1 MRRRARKAMRYNVS
15 SLMKAP
21 LGAQMTLT
29 VEEGQRILGGD
40 LEVEYLRGTVR
51 LTRTTQRLLARAHI
65 RTEIAAECVR
75 CLEPFRLPLDIRF
88 EELFTL
94 FPSRPADKTYHVGE
108 DSFLN
113 LEPPLREQVQL
124 ATPMQTLCRP
134 DCRGLCSQCGQNL
147 NEGACNCSDTTDDP
161 RLAALG
167 TLLP

>member
-1 MRRRARKAMRYNVS
+1 MRYNVS

-21 LGAQMTLT
+21 VGAQMTLT
-29 VEEGQRILGGD
+29 VEEGQRTLGGD

-51 LTRTTQRLLARAHI
+51 LTRTNRRLLARAHI
-65 RTEIAAECVR
+65 QTEITAECVR
-75 CLEPFRLPLDIRF
+75 CLEPVRLPLDVHF

-108 DSFLN
+108 DGFLN

-147 NEGACNCSDTTDDP
+147 NEGTCNCSHDADDP
-161 RLAALG
+161 RLAALRA
-167 TLLP
+167 LLP

>member
-15 SLMKAP
+15 PLMKAP
-21 LGAQMTLT
+21 VGAQMTLT
-29 VEEGQRILGGD
+29 VEEGQRTLGGD

-51 LTRTTQRLLARAHI
+51 LTRTTQRLLARARI

-75 CLEPFRLPLDIRF
+75 CLEPLRLPLDVHF

-108 DSFLN
+108 DGFLN

-147 NEGACNCSDTTDDP
+147 NEGTCNCSDTTDDP